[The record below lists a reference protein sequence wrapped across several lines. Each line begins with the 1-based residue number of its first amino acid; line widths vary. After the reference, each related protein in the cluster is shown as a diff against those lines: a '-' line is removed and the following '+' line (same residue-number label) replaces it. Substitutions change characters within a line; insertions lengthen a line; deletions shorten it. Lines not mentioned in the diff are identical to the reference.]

1 MQTKQTVRPAWM
13 EKALAEAWT
22 ESKRRISE
30 SKQAKQL
37 EVYAEDP
44 VGFCTSMFG
53 ETYTDDTIK
62 IFESVRDNPVT
73 IARSANAVG
82 KTFTAARIAVF
93 FYRVFDDAKVYLTAA
108 PPLDNLRRILWGEIM
123 SIVRKKPDMFQ
134 NDILRSLSIA
144 RNPQSFITGVAIPTS
159 GTREDRIA
167 KFSGRHAPHLL
178 FIVDEG
184 DAVPDEIYTG
194 IES

>member
-1 MQTKQTVRPAWM
+1 VQTKQTVRPAWM

-123 SIVRKKPDMFQ
+123 SIVRKQPKLPI
-134 NDILRSLSIA
+134 NDTRDGILKVGRQLGFLIRASVKA
-144 RNPQSFITGVAIPTS
+144 MKFISPYDTRHTMVMI
-159 GTREDRIA
+159 GTI
-167 KFSGRHAPHLL
+167 
-178 FIVDEG
+178 
-184 DAVPDEIYTG
+184 
-194 IES
+194 